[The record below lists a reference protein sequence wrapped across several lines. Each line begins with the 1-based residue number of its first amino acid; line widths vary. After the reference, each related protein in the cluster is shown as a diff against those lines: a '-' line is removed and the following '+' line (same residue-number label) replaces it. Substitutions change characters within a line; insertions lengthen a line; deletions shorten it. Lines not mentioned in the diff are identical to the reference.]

1 MASNARRRPRVWTD
15 NETDRDFL
23 NFEGVADTI
32 AEVIVSAEGRPVS
45 IGVSGAWGVGKSS
58 MIKLTKTSLAK
69 HQPAQGP
76 KKFVFVEFNA
86 WLYQGYDDA
95 RAALLEV
102 IANKLEA
109 EAESRET
116 GIDKAKDFLSRVRW
130 FRLAKLIAL
139 PAASMALGLPPIG
152 LSGEIAGVVKDATS
166 GNMTNEEL
174 ESFGEQA
181 SATASA
187 ASALVKPK
195 EAVSPPKEIQALRDS
210 FEEAI
215 NALNIT
221 LVVLIDDLDRCM
233 PGTTISTLEAIR
245 LFLFLDHTAFVIAAD
260 DNMIKYA
267 VKKHFGGLENDEL
280 ITNYFDKLV
289 QIPIRVPALG
299 TQEVRAYL
307 MMLFIENSDL
317 EQAQKDQL
325 RTSIANQLRES
336 WKGKR
341 VDRSFLSSCGID
353 LKPALLARLETAE
366 RLAPLMTTSEQI
378 AGNPRLIKRFLNAL
392 SIRMTISTAQ
402 GVGVD
407 EAVLAKLLLFE
418 RLASPAAYS
427 ALTAAVNAD
436 PDGKPQILTP
446 WEDAATKEEG
456 FEPDDAWDEVF
467 IREWLALPP
476 ALGQVDLRG
485 ALYVGREHAPLV
497 TASDRLSSAAADL
510 LRALVEDPQESN
522 ALVVPLA
529 ALPRT
534 ELSIMM
540 DRVLARARQIQE
552 WGAPPIL
559 DACIAL
565 ATADPNQGRSLAGF
579 LIERPGKQIQ
589 ASIVPKIESE
599 PWAGEVLKH
608 WADATDVESPVKKVI
623 EGRTKSGNVAK

>member
-1 MASNARRRPRVWTD
+1 MWTD

-32 AEVIVSAEGRPVS
+32 AEVIVSAGGRPVS

-109 EAESRET
+109 EAEARET

-152 LSGEIAGVVKDATS
+152 LAGEVAGVVNDATS
-166 GNMTNEEL
+166 GNLTTEGL
-174 ESFGEQA
+174 ESLGEQV

-210 FEEAI
+210 FEDAI
-215 NALNIT
+215 KALDIT

-267 VKKHFGGLENDEL
+267 VKKHFGGLEDDEL

-317 EQAQKDQL
+317 DQAKKDQL
-325 RTSIANQLRES
+325 RTSIAGQLRES

-341 VDRSFLSSCGID
+341 VDRSFVSSCGID

-366 RLAPLMTTSEQI
+366 RLAPLMTTSERI

-418 RLASPAAYS
+418 RLASPAAYA

-446 WEDAATKEEG
+446 WEDAATKEEE
-456 FEPDDAWDEVF
+456 FEPDEAWDEVF
-467 IREWLALPP
+467 VREWLALPP

-522 ALVVPLA
+522 ALVAPLA

-540 DRVLARARQIQE
+540 DRVLARARQVQE

-565 ATADPNQGRSLAGF
+565 ATADPSQGRSLAGF

-599 PWAGEVLKH
+599 PWAADVLKH
-608 WADATDVESPVKKVI
+608 WAGAADVEGPVKRVI
-623 EGRTKSGNVAK
+623 EGRSKSGNVAK

>member
-1 MASNARRRPRVWTD
+1 MWTD

-32 AEVIVSAEGRPVS
+32 AEVIVSADGRPVS

-69 HQPAQGP
+69 HQPVHGP
-76 KKFVFVEFNA
+76 NKFVFVEFNA

-102 IANKLEA
+102 IANRLEA
-109 EAESRET
+109 EAEARKT

-130 FRLAKLIAL
+130 FRLAKLVAL

-152 LSGEIAGVVKDATS
+152 LAGEIAGAVKDATS
-166 GNMTNEEL
+166 GNLTNEGM
-174 ESFGEQA
+174 ESLGKQA
-181 SATASA
+181 SDTASA

-195 EAVSPPKEIQALRDS
+195 DAVSPPKEIQALRDS

-215 NALNIT
+215 EALGIT

-233 PGTTISTLEAIR
+233 PDTTISTLEAIR

-260 DNMIKYA
+260 DNMIKHA
-267 VKKHFGGLENDEL
+267 VKKHFGGLEDDEL

-299 TQEVRAYL
+299 MQEVRAYL
-307 MMLFIENSDL
+307 MMLFIENSYL
-317 EQAQKDQL
+317 NQANKDQL
-325 RTSIANQLRES
+325 RTSIAGQLRES

-341 VDRSFLSSCGID
+341 VDRSFVSSCGID
-353 LKPALLARLETAE
+353 LKPELLARLETAE
-366 RLAPLMTTSEQI
+366 RLAPLMTTSERI

-418 RLASPAAYS
+418 RLASPAAYA
-427 ALTAAVNAD
+427 ALTSAVNAD
-436 PDGKPQILTP
+436 PEGKPQILTP
-446 WEDAATKEEG
+446 WEDAATKGEE
-456 FEPDDAWDEVF
+456 FELDEAWDEAFV
-467 IREWLALPP
+467 REWLALPP
-476 ALGQVDLRG
+476 KLGQVDLRG

-510 LRALVEDPQESN
+510 LRALVENPQESN
-522 ALVVPLA
+522 ALVTSLTD
-529 ALPRT
+529 LPRT

-579 LIERPGKQIQ
+579 LMERPGKQIQ

-599 PWAGEVLKH
+599 PWAADVLKH
-608 WADATDVESPVKKVI
+608 WADAADVEGPVKRVI
-623 EGRTKSGNVAK
+623 EGRSKSGNVAK

>member
-1 MASNARRRPRVWTD
+1 MWTD

-32 AEVIVSAEGRPVS
+32 AEVIVSADGRPVS

-58 MIKLTKTSLAK
+58 MIKLAKTSLAK
-69 HQPAQGP
+69 HQPAKGP

-109 EAESRET
+109 EAEARET
-116 GIDKAKDFLSRVRW
+116 GIDKARDFLSRVRW
-130 FRLAKLIAL
+130 FRLAKLVAL

-152 LSGEIAGVVKDATS
+152 LAGEISGVVKDAIS
-166 GNMTNEEL
+166 GNLTGEGL
-174 ESFGEQA
+174 ESLGEQA

-195 EAVSPPKEIQALRDS
+195 ESVSPPKEIQALRDS
-210 FEEAI
+210 FEDAI
-215 NALNIT
+215 KALDIT

-267 VKKHFGGLENDEL
+267 VKKHFGGLEDDEL

-307 MMLFIENSDL
+307 MILFIENSDL
-317 EQAQKDQL
+317 DQAKKDQL
-325 RTSIANQLRES
+325 RTSIAGQLRET

-341 VDRSFLSSCGID
+341 VDRSFVSSCGIE

-366 RLAPLMTTSEQI
+366 RLAPLMTTSERI

-418 RLASPAAYS
+418 RLASPAAYA

-436 PDGKPQILTP
+436 PDGKPQILIP
-446 WEDAATKEEG
+446 WEDAATKEEE
-456 FEPDDAWDEVF
+456 FEPDEAWDDVF
-467 IREWLALPP
+467 VREWLALPP

-522 ALVVPLA
+522 ALVADLA

-540 DRVLARARQIQE
+540 DRVLARARQVQE

-565 ATADPNQGRSLAGF
+565 ATADPNQGRSVAGF

-599 PWAGEVLKH
+599 PWAAEVLKH
-608 WADATDVESPVKKVI
+608 WAAAGDVEGPVKKVI
-623 EGRTKSGNVAK
+623 EGRSKSGNIAK

>member
-1 MASNARRRPRVWTD
+1 MWTD

-32 AEVIVSAEGRPVS
+32 AEVIVSADGRPVS

-69 HQPAQGP
+69 HQPEQGP
-76 KKFVFVEFNA
+76 AKFVFVEFNA

-102 IANKLEA
+102 VANKLEA
-109 EAESRET
+109 EADARKT
-116 GIDKAKDFLSRVRW
+116 GVDKAKDFLSRVRW
-130 FRLAKLIAL
+130 FRLAKLVAL
-139 PAASMALGLPPIG
+139 PAASMALGLPPVG
-152 LSGEIAGVVKDATS
+152 LAGEIAGVIKDATS
-166 GNMTNEEL
+166 GNLDGEGL
-174 ESFGEQA
+174 ESLSEQA
-181 SATASA
+181 SATASTA
-187 ASALVKPK
+187 AALVRPK

-210 FEEAI
+210 FEDAI
-215 NALNIT
+215 KALDIT

-233 PGTTISTLEAIR
+233 PDTTISTLEAIR
-245 LFLFLDHTAFVIAAD
+245 LLLFLEHTAFVIAAD

-267 VKKHFGGLENDEL
+267 VKKHFGGLEDDQL

-317 EQAQKDQL
+317 EQVQKDQL
-325 RTSIANQLRES
+325 RTSIAGQLRES

-341 VDRSFLSSCGID
+341 VDRSFVSSCGID

-366 RLAPLMTTSEQI
+366 RLAPLMTASERI

-418 RLASPAAYS
+418 RLASPATYA

-446 WEDAATKEEG
+446 WEDAATKEEE
-456 FEPDDAWDEVF
+456 FEPDEAWDEAFV
-467 IREWLALPP
+467 REWLALPP

-522 ALVVPLA
+522 ALVAQLT

-540 DRVLARARQIQE
+540 DRVLARARQLQE

-565 ATADPNQGRSLAGF
+565 ATADPSQGRSLAGF

-599 PWAGEVLKH
+599 PWAADVFKH
-608 WADATDVESPVKKVI
+608 WTNATDVEGPVKKVI
-623 EGRTKSGNVAK
+623 EGRMKSGNVAK